1 MKIGILRENKTPPD
15 KRVPLTPEQC
25 VEVQQQFPNVKILVQ
40 PSAIR
45 CFADNEYTELGIT
58 LNGDLSDCD
67 ILMGE
72 KEERIEDLIEGKK
85 YLIFAHV
92 IKKQPYNRELL
103 QTILKKN
110 IQLIDYE
117 VLTNREGFRIIGFG
131 RFAGLVGAYS
141 GLRAFGTRNQLFD
154 LKPAHECENL
164 AEMMINMD
172 TINLPP
178 LKIAVTGDGRVANG
192 VLEILNYLKIA
203 RLTPEQYLTTEKPN
217 LPVYTQLL
225 PENYVRRKNGYEFDL
240 FHFFL
245 NPTEYENAFLPFTE
259 TTDLLMAAAYWD
271 PKAPVLFT
279 TDNMRS
285 KSFRISVI
293 SDITSDIEGSVP
305 STKRSSTIEEPY
317 YDYNPVTEEL
327 EPAFSSKENITVQ
340 AVDNLPCELP
350 KDASL
355 DFGRNLIDK
364 VFPSLLGEDTDGI
377 VERASITKNGKLTH
391 KFSYLQD
398 FVDEN
403 ATDSQI

>member
-1 MKIGILRENKTPPD
+1 MKVGILRENKTPPD

-25 VEVQQQFPNVKILVQ
+25 IEVHQKFPGVKIMVQ
-40 PSAIR
+40 PSNIR
-45 CFADNEYTELGIT
+45 CFTDNEYSELGIALT
-58 LNGDLSDCD
+58 EDLSDCE
-67 ILMGE
+67 ILMGV
-72 KEERIEDLIEGKK
+72 KEERIEDLIDGKK
-85 YLIFAHV
+85 YLIFSHT

-103 QTILKKN
+103 QTILKKK

-117 VLTNREGFRIIGFG
+117 ALTNKEGFRIIGFG

-141 GLRAFGTRNQLFD
+141 GLRAFGIRNQLFD

-164 AEMMINMD
+164 AEMLINLY

-178 LKIAVTGDGRVANG
+178 LKIAVTGDGRVAKG
-192 VLEILNYLKIA
+192 VLEILNHLNVC
-203 RLTPEQYLTTEKPN
+203 RLTPEQYLEIEKPN

-225 PENYVRRKNGYEFDL
+225 PVNYVRRKNGYEFDL

-245 NPTEYENAFLPFTE
+245 NPAEYQNAFLPFAKS
-259 TTDLLMAAAYWD
+259 TDLLMAAAYWD

-279 TDNMRS
+279 AEDMKS

-293 SDITSDIEGSVP
+293 SDITCDIEGSIP
-305 STKRSSTIEEPY
+305 STKRASTIEDPF
-317 YDYNPVTEEL
+317 YDYNPETGEL
-327 EPAFSSKENITVQ
+327 EPAFSSAKNITVQ

-364 VFPSLLGEDTDGI
+364 VFPSLFGEDSDGI
-377 VERASITKNGKLTH
+377 IERATITRNGKLTP
-391 KFSYLQD
+391 KFSYLQG
-398 FVDEN
+398 FVDGE
-403 ATDSQI
+403 